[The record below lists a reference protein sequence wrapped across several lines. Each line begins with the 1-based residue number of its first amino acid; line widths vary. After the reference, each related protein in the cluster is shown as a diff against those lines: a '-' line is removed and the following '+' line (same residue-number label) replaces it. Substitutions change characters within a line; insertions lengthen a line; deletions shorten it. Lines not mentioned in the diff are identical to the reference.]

1 MWESER
7 MGTELI
13 IALGALVIA
22 LVAFSL
28 TQAHSKQLES
38 ESKIQKAER
47 EKLISDLNAR
57 LHDVEELLTHRSDGG
72 DPIRQLKATVKVLE
86 LRALEH
92 DALLCSLVTE
102 DEARHLWNVSR
113 DEPTMYE
120 LHEGLENELRA
131 LVRRGLLRKQGEFK
145 IHELP
150 KEFDLH
156 DRFALT
162 DSGEMLLA
170 LRKHLKVTD
179 TRIQESLPPSAPE
192 SRKRSAPPPFVRPT
206 GS

>member
-1 MWESER
+1 

-22 LVAFSL
+22 LVAFAL
-28 TQAHSKQLES
+28 TQAQSKQLES
-38 ESKIQKAER
+38 ESKVQKAER
-47 EKLISDLNAR
+47 EKFASDLNAR
-57 LHDVEELLTHRSDGG
+57 LADVEELLSHRSDGG
-72 DPIRQLKATVKVLE
+72 DQIRQLKATVKVLE

-102 DEARHLWNVSR
+102 DEAHHLWNVSR
-113 DEPTMYE
+113 DEPTMYAR
-120 LHEGLENELRA
+120 HEGVENELRS
-131 LVRRGLLRKQGEFK
+131 LVRRGLLKKQGQFK

-150 KEFDLH
+150 GEFDLQ
-156 DRFALT
+156 DRFSLT

-170 LRKHLKVTD
+170 LRKHLQVSD
-179 TRIQESLPPSAPE
+179 NRPQESLPPPAPE
-192 SRKRSAPPPFVRPT
+192 SRRRSAPPPFVRPT